1 MVDNVSKKQNNL
13 VPVPRFYIIDQRNK
27 LNLTAEQVSRKLGLA
42 KIYYYQIENGLRGRR
57 MAAPLIYKL
66 VNVLQIDAI
75 KFLESEI
82 EHIRLFNKI
91 NKIEKKS

>member
-75 KFLESEI
+75 KFLESKI